1 MNFDIDVP
9 LFLGALYGDRRIHDM
24 RLLKQRE
31 SLHPASGFAGT
42 VNFCS
47 GWEWGYWV
55 GDVMASRGAWSVLGV
70 NGASSTQ
77 EQALRQALLPIA
89 GVFDAATGGDGCQ
102 PSSCARGGMGE
113 RVMDLLVDVV
123 STQRRTLIAGRF
135 ANGTQGGPGDGGDVV
150 QRNGQGLIEG
160 WDAMIEIEAAI
171 THVRLIETVEMKIL

>member
-1 MNFDIDVP
+1 
-9 LFLGALYGDRRIHDM
+9 M

-31 SLHPASGFAGT
+31 SQHSSSSGFAGT

-70 NGASSTQ
+70 NGAPSTQ

-171 THVRLIETVEMKIL
+171 THVRLMRLLK